1 MEKKIVSTLLTCL
14 FIIPSTFSQAYISY
28 HRLIVQA
35 EEYIVEED
43 YHNAL
48 NCYLCAISSVEY
60 AFTKDVYNAAICA
73 AIEDDT
79 TIMFALMEKCL
90 KQGVDFSMFEINR
103 TVFSRFYLT
112 QQWNA
117 LKNERENYKKVYQN
131 HVVLPYKKTLDSL
144 DILDQKARS
153 RNMYWLLHKPHSRK
167 AQRQRELINNT
178 DSLIYETIKRLI
190 NQYGYPSEKNIG
202 IGKSLCYYGHTCIWH
217 ITDSAFLEI
226 QKEAF
231 LNGEISVE
239 RYVAKME
246 YSKKDCYHYLYLW
259 KKESEAED
267 YNEKR
272 AAIGFPQSVFFA
284 KLQQYYKKTRN
295 INGFMFLYYN

>member
-1 MEKKIVSTLLTCL
+1 
-14 FIIPSTFSQAYISY
+14 
-28 HRLIVQA
+28 
-35 EEYIVEED
+35 
-43 YHNAL
+43 
-48 NCYLCAISSVEY
+48 
-60 AFTKDVYNAAICA
+60 
-73 AIEDDT
+73 
-79 TIMFALMEKCL
+79 
-90 KQGVDFSMFEINR
+90 
-103 TVFSRFYLT
+103 
-112 QQWNA
+112 
-117 LKNERENYKKVYQN
+117 
-131 HVVLPYKKTLDSL
+131 
-144 DILDQKARS
+144 
-153 RNMYWLLHKPHSRK
+153 MYWLLHKPHSRK

-178 DSLIYETIKRLI
+178 DSLSYETIKRLI